1 MQAPDALAAHLEK
14 LERALHDPQVRAD
27 VVRLGALLDEDFSE
41 IGSSGNVFDRAAA
54 LVEIPVDRA
63 QVAIGSD
70 DFSVV
75 LLVDTL
81 AQVRYRSWYVVD
93 GVRQPMVLR
102 SSLWRRQGGTWR
114 MVFHQG
120 TPAANPLATDGEGNL
135 R

>member
-1 MQAPDALAAHLEK
+1 MQAPDTLAAHLEK

-54 LVEIPVDRA
+54 LLEIPVDRA
-63 QVAIGSD
+63 HVAIGSD

-102 SSLWRRQGGTWR
+102 SSLWRRQDGTWR